1 MAAAAPSPLA
11 SSVEKTNGAKLSRLL
26 IDGGTTVLRNVFD
39 GFHPPALLAANLNAN
54 YLTLNHLYKKKVL
67 HKPQWDLLFPP
78 GGATPDSNTFDITLL
93 FLLLAN
99 ICGLSPPPSG
109 WHKQPPSSDTSL
121 EANLARIKLYRNELY
136 GHVTSTGV
144 TTAAFNKKWQEIRG
158 VLVALGLNSAEVTR
172 LKAAPCGEDYI
183 SAVIEWVKSEKEIKS
198 QLAEVRKT
206 QHEARQ
212 RQEEDH
218 KTLQDTHKVVE
229 DLRQIHQDT
238 HQVVDEIWT
247 GQQELYQK
255 QEQDHRTLQDT
266 HQTVEDV
273 RQIHQDTHQVV
284 EKIWT
289 TQQEAHKKQQKD
301 HGTLQD
307 THKAVEDVRQ
317 IQQDTHQVVEEI
329 WTTQQEVQRKQQE
342 DHGTLQNTHQAVE
355 EVVKTQKKTL
365 ETLQQVNEKVEKM
378 KERSN
383 GDKDDEMLRK
393 LAEVN
398 SQKVIEDHAEK
409 YQEGTRQFFFESV
422 EKWLDDR
429 SSPNRVMVI
438 SGTAGMGKSVIA
450 AVICKRMQAAGR
462 LSGSHF
468 CQHDKARYRNPKV
481 MLQSL
486 ACQLSHSLPEYKETL
501 VKTLSGNLGVEL
513 NNMEVKDLFELLF
526 DELLSKLKD
535 PGRNILLVIGGLD
548 ESEYQGR
555 NELLD
560 VISNHF
566 IKLPRWIRL
575 VVTTRPEINIADSL
589 KSFNPLLLE
598 PSDTQN
604 LLDMKL
610 LFEKRLSGV
619 IPQDHQEVIVNNLV
633 KKSEGL
639 ILYANLL
646 VHFIKENGS
655 LLTPEELDSTLPSG
669 ISSVYQTHFKRLE
682 GELHKELMIKE
693 EQFLIFLS
701 ALTAAREPLLLDF
714 VSKLMLSGTSSSADY
729 RRKVK
734 KAIACISTLL
744 PVRDDRIHFF
754 HKSVKDWLTD
764 TSWYGQHDFTVDETK
779 GHRILS
785 KLCTHELD
793 DIKRNGVDGAQL
805 SGAAKYALR
814 HGVQHM
820 LHLEDDFRASEV
832 VLKYVVDLELV
843 YGKLCVF
850 NAGASEDILSI
861 QTQKL
866 FQVLSEDSKGM
877 LNTLMFLLR
886 KYYDKFRTHPE
897 QFFQTVLNEGGTA
910 LSPLAS
916 NLLLTK
922 YPEIAYMELMHKQTQ
937 QGALIARFQCSSQ
950 VACFD
955 VSPQL
960 DYLVCECKDGT
971 IQLWSLHTGK
981 QVWVRPVIVL
991 KNGWDD
997 VTAFKKSPSS
1007 PVLSCYRSVVFHPQE
1022 NIVLPGILSHAYT
1035 FDGDLKTLFPQS
1047 PCRFTVCSI
1056 SGDKTTM
1063 LTDCPDDAK
1072 CIIMWS
1078 LKNGT
1083 EITRTTRNDGV
1094 LSFAWSPDGRLL
1106 AISHSS
1112 GLICFVDVRDE
1123 FRTVAEHYFEKN
1135 EKSKKNDQVCGMIR
1149 FSPDCR
1155 SLFCCC
1161 EPSDVHQRHR
1171 KFRLNVNIAEHPS
1184 CTLDDSS
1191 GLSSWELESPCV
1203 AGFLLGDPLFLHF
1216 EFNFA
1221 LDTVTVLRVYPY
1233 DTAVDMLN
1241 INELQRTV
1249 EKRRPDVV
1257 VPPLLPLPDTLAP
1270 VGMIPQSR
1278 FSVTNNVA
1286 FSLTGETVYVVS
1298 TDWRNTIATCM
1309 AWDVLSEEPVG
1320 QVGTLNNSHL
1330 EARIKEGVLLST
1342 AEGCLDM
1349 WNFKLSN
1356 CIRRWPDLVQPT
1368 EITQIIPISEER
1380 VALSSENKVTVL
1392 NTITSEIVSI
1402 PIDHGE
1408 FVTCNSKCQ
1417 LLTRSY
1423 SSYQL
1428 LDGQTTLWK
1437 IVTVSGTRISTFSG
1451 TFSPCERFVV
1461 LYNVL
1466 QRMLVLDALSGR
1478 ILQKL
1483 LKRRSFLSADCQF
1496 VSDEE
1501 CVILSGPA
1509 SGGCTI
1515 ELFNVES
1522 GVLLSAIDL
1531 EREMRHLAVCPRK
1544 RLLAIDQKDSKLG
1557 VELIQVHLPRDKDSR
1572 KNKR

>member
-1 MAAAAPSPLA
+1 MSAAAPSPLA
-11 SSVEKTNGAKLSRLL
+11 SSLEKTNGAKLSRLL
-26 IDGGTTVLRNVFD
+26 IDGGTTVLRKKFD
-39 GFHPPALLAANLNAN
+39 GFHPPANLASDLNAN
-54 YLTLNHLYKKKVL
+54 LLILNNLFKKKVL

-144 TTAAFNKKWQEIRG
+144 TTAAFNKKWQEIRD

-183 SAVIEWVKSEKEIKS
+183 SAVIEWVKSEEEIKS

-301 HGTLQD
+301 HGTIQD

-342 DHGTLQNTHQAVE
+342 DHGTLQNTHEAVE

-398 SQKVIEDHAEK
+398 SQKVIADHAEK

-501 VKTLSGNLGVEL
+501 MKTLSGNLGVEL

-535 PGRNILLVIGGLD
+535 PGRNILLVIDGLD

-610 LFEKRLSGV
+610 LFEKRLSDV
-619 IPQDHQEVIVNNLV
+619 IPQDHQEVIINNLV

-714 VSKLMLSGTSSSADY
+714 VSKLMLPGTSSSADY

-764 TSWYGQHDFTVDETK
+764 TSWYGEHDFTVDETK

-785 KLCTHELD
+785 KLCAHALD
-793 DIKRNGVDGAQL
+793 DIKQKGVDSAQL
-805 SGAAKYALR
+805 SGAAKYALQ

-820 LHLEDDFRASEV
+820 LHLEEDARACEV
-832 VLKYVVDLELV
+832 VMKYVVDLELV
-843 YGKLCVF
+843 YAKLCVSS
-850 NAGASEDILSI
+850 AGASEDILSI
-861 QTQKL
+861 QKQKI
-866 FQVLSEDSKGM
+866 FQMLSEDTKGR
-877 LNTLMFLLR
+877 LDALIFLLR
-886 KYYDKFRTHPE
+886 KYMYYDKFRNHPE
-897 QFFQTVLNEGGTA
+897 RFFQTVLNEGGTA
-910 LSPLAS
+910 LYPLVS
-916 NLLLTK
+916 NLLQTK
-922 YPEIAYMELMHKQTQ
+922 YSEKAYMEFVHKETQ
-937 QGALIARFQCSSQ
+937 QGAVIARFQCSSQ
-950 VACFD
+950 VACID

-960 DYLVCECKDGT
+960 DQLVCECKDGT

-991 KNGWDD
+991 KHCWDD
-997 VTAFKKSPSS
+997 DSASRKSPSS
-1007 PVLSCYRSVVFHPQE
+1007 PVSTFYRSVVFHPQE
-1022 NIVLPGILSHAYT
+1022 NIVLPGVLSHAYT
-1035 FDGDLKTLFPQS
+1035 FDGDLKALFPQS

-1083 EITRTTRNDGV
+1083 EITRTTRNDDV

-1106 AISHSS
+1106 AISHST

-1123 FRTVAEHYFEKN
+1123 FRTVAEHYIEN
-1135 EKSKKNDQVCGMIR
+1135 NQGCGVIR

-1161 EPSDVHQRHR
+1161 TTSDFMYRN
-1171 KFRLNVNIAEHPS
+1171 FRLNVNIAEHPS
-1184 CTLDDSS
+1184 CTLDDLSDWSS
-1191 GLSSWELESPCV
+1191 EWESPSV
-1203 AGFLLGDPLFLHF
+1203 AGFLLGDPLSLHS
-1216 EFNFA
+1216 EFNFV
-1221 LDTVTVLRVYPY
+1221 LDTLKVLSGSSYRTVL
-1233 DTAVDMLN
+1233 DMLN
-1241 INELQRTV
+1241 INELRRTC
-1249 EKRRPDVV
+1249 DGLI
-1257 VPPLLPLPDTLAP
+1257 PPLRSLPRTLNT
-1270 VGMIPQSR
+1270 VGIPQSR
-1278 FSVTNNVA
+1278 LGTTSNVA
-1286 FSLTGETVYVVS
+1286 FSLTGETVYIVR
-1298 TDWRNTIATCM
+1298 TDGRTTTTT
-1309 AWDVLSEEPVG
+1309 AWDVSTEEPVG
-1320 QVGTLNNSHL
+1320 QVGIPGNSYL
-1330 EARIKEGVLLST
+1330 EARMKEGVLLSK
-1342 AEGCLDM
+1342 ANGCLEM
-1349 WNFKLSN
+1349 WNFELSN
-1356 CIRRWPDLVQPT
+1356 CIRRWPDLVQPV
-1368 EITQIIPISEER
+1368 EITRIVPISEER
-1380 VALSSENKVTVL
+1380 VALSSGNKVIIL
-1392 NTITSEIVSI
+1392 NTTTSEIVSI
-1402 PIDHGE
+1402 PIGHGH

-1417 LLTRSY
+1417 LLTY
-1423 SSYQL
+1423 SSGSLQL
-1428 LDGQTTLWK
+1428 LDGQTTLW
-1437 IVTVSGTRISTFSG
+1437 GTDLRYFSLHG
-1451 TFSPCERFVV
+1451 TFSLSERFVV
-1461 LYNVL
+1461 IYGAFGGIW
-1466 QRMLVLDALSGR
+1466 VLDAFSGR
-1478 ILQKL
+1478 ILHNLCQGDDF
-1483 LKRRSFLSADCQF
+1483 SDCQF

-1501 CVILSGPA
+1501 CVILFRA
-1509 SGGCTI
+1509 ISGGSSLR
-1515 ELFNVES
+1515 LFNVES
-1522 GVLLSAIDL
+1522 GDLLSEIDL
-1531 EREMRHLAVCPRK
+1531 EREVSHLAAYPRK

-1557 VELIQVHLPRDKDSR
+1557 VELIQVHLPRDKDRR
-1572 KNKR
+1572 KGKG